1 MAQLGYYRI
10 GRTLGGGTFGRVA
23 CTFHT
28 VADHELTQQRV
39 AIKILNRAQIHSG
52 RMTRKVKREINILKL
67 FHHPHIIR
75 LYEVIETPNNICLV
89 MEYVPGGDLYSL
101 IEQRGRLVEP
111 EAQQLFQ
118 QTLSAVDYCHK
129 NQVTHRDLKPENILL
144 DEHGRVKLGDFGL
157 ANLMRDGEFFKTSC
171 GSPNYAAP
179 EVISGKAYSGAEVD
193 VWSCGVVLYALLAG
207 ALPFDEARLPA
218 LYEKIKTGQYHMP
231 YHFSDPVKDLISR
244 MLTLDP
250 IARITVSEV
259 LKHPWVTAGMP
270 NGVFSTL
277 MVNSQAH
284 CLAELRAYH
293 AKRIIDL
300 EVFQLCKNLPA
311 IMGHE
316 DLTVEKLA
324 NRKAGALGVC
334 YDILYDTKQKLLAQS
349 HHFQVPS
356 LPFTFTS
363 PPYEPP
369 LPTMEV
375 DQLLVKPSNWVY
387 DFSCQLDAVTLMTI
401 IYEGFKTFALEWK
414 IITNFRSVVRTLGY
428 KQHLQELGE
437 RPLTPVAYGTHLKF
451 SLCIY
456 RFESAFVLDLALTHG
471 QALHFLDLCALMY
484 RFLTLKP
491 QICS

>member
-23 CTFHT
+23 CTFYA

-39 AIKILNRAQIHSG
+39 AIKILNRAQIHG
-52 RMTRKVKREINILKL
+52 GHMTRKVKREINILKL

-89 MEYVPGGDLYSL
+89 MEYVPGGDLYSM
-101 IEQRGRLVEP
+101 IEQRGRLA
-111 EAQQLFQ
+111 EAETQQLFEQ
-118 QTLSAVDYCHK
+118 ILSAVDYCHR

-144 DEHGRVKLGDFGL
+144 DEHGRVKIGDFGL

-179 EVISGKAYSGAEVD
+179 EVISGKPYCGAEID

-231 YHFSDPVKDLISR
+231 YHFSDPVKDLIAR

-250 IARITVSEV
+250 IARITVSEIMQ
-259 LKHPWVTAGMP
+259 HPWVTAGRP
-270 NGVFSTL
+270 KGVPATL
-277 MVNSQAH
+277 GINSQAH
-284 CLAELRAYH
+284 CLSELRAYH
-293 AKRIIDL
+293 AKRIIDP
-300 EVFQLCKNLPA
+300 EVFQMCQNLPA
-311 IMGHE
+311 IVGRE
-316 DLTVEKLA
+316 DLTLERLE

-334 YDILYDTKQKLLAQS
+334 YDLLYDAKQKLMAQS
-349 HHFQVPS
+349 RHFQVPT

-363 PPYEPP
+363 LPYEPP

-387 DFSCQLDAVTLMTI
+387 GFRCQLDPVNLMTI
-401 IYEGFKTFALEWK
+401 IYEGFKTFSLEWK

-428 KQHLQELGE
+428 KQHLLELGD
-437 RPLTPVAYGTHLKF
+437 RPLTSALYGSHLKF

-456 RFESAFVLDLALTHG
+456 RFESAFVLDLALIHG
-471 QALHFLDLCALMY
+471 QVLHFLDMCAALY